1 MSIVFFHE
9 FYKNICASAQ
19 EHSQKC
25 LKLIE
30 PRDLNDL
37 KELRMCIKKIK
48 LLKKDEKTKQII
60 ILSYKGSSN
69 LSEKILNWDN
79 STKVN
84 PK

>member
-1 MSIVFFHE
+1 
-9 FYKNICASAQ
+9 
-19 EHSQKC
+19 
-25 LKLIE
+25 
-30 PRDLNDL
+30 
-37 KELRMCIKKIK
+37 IK